1 VVTLAAMVIEELSF
15 PRYRRWRDLGAAL
28 LACVAE
34 NLGYRQA
41 TAVWRTA
48 GLWSALRGQAQVWGT
63 MTRQGFTGAGGQD
76 G

>member
-1 VVTLAAMVIEELSF
+1 
-15 PRYRRWRDLGAAL
+15 L

-48 GLWSALRGQAQVWGT
+48 GWWSALRGQAAVWGT
-63 MTRQGFTGAGGQD
+63 MTRQGFTGTGGQD